1 MKIAAKSNI
10 SSSSGVKTGGGALGG
25 AGADRVPETNGSQYR
40 RDASGNGISNL
51 LLRESYLSQRH
62 KVYYIPQIISISR
75 FVGALNELENF
86 QELPGTFFLKNQ
98 ANQQG

>member
-1 MKIAAKSNI
+1 MA
-10 SSSSGVKTGGGALGG
+10 GRGGG

-62 KVYYIPQIISISR
+62 KEYNIPQIISNSR
-75 FVGALNELENF
+75 FVGASNGLQNF
-86 QELPGTFFLKNQ
+86 QGLPSLYELINIQ
-98 ANQQG
+98 ANLAD